1 MWQDTGIK
9 LGITCKN
16 ASCGNLITGR
26 CVYPERNFSLNIS
39 ENGTCENFI
48 PREKYSA
55 EISLLINRLRTEV
68 KANHQLRR
76 NFVEDISQAIRRNS
90 EIEKLKADRLSE
102 GIIDDFVK
110 GIKLNK

>member
-16 ASCGNLITGR
+16 ANCGNLITGR

-39 ENGTCENFI
+39 ENGTCENFVHKE
-48 PREKYSA
+48 RYNA

-90 EIEKLKADRLSE
+90 ENEKIKADRLAE
-102 GIIDDFVK
+102 GIIDDFVE
-110 GIKLNK
+110 GLN